1 MIKEI
6 FFTECGTRFV
16 VELFTVLTIQP
27 HGFMFSILVVVRFSF
42 LYLLNVYILS
52 VFQTQASYVKGA
64 SIEYL
69 NINALRM
76 SMID

>member
-6 FFTECGTRFV
+6 FFTECGTKFV
-16 VELFTVLTIQP
+16 LELFTVLTIQP
-27 HGFMFSILVVVRFSF
+27 PWFYVLSLGSCKVLISIFIKRVHIVSIS
-42 LYLLNVYILS
+42 NSS
-52 VFQTQASYVKGA
+52 VICKKG